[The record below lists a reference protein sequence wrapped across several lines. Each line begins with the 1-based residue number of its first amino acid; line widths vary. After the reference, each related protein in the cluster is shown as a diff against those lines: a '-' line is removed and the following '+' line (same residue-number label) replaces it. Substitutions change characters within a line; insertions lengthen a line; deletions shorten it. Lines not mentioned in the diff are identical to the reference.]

1 MSADDPDHYKL
12 PGGIQVINLIDML
25 TTQCVTPAEGYRL
38 GNVIKYLARYRAKG
52 GVEDLRK
59 AQVYLGWLIEEV
71 EGDGDA

>member
-25 TTQCVTPAEGYRL
+25 TAQCYTPAEGYRL
-38 GNVIKYLARYRAKG
+38 GNVIKYLSRYRAKG
-52 GVEDLRK
+52 GVGDLRK

-71 EGDGDA
+71 GHE